1 MKIFFTPFLAMLFVT
16 NIFAVTATALQNL
29 GKIQSLTDNSLE
41 KQYIKHELQN
51 LIVDKK
57 MLVDREIIFNIQ
69 QRQKLFTFGI
79 KAESLE

>member
-16 NIFAVTATALQNL
+16 KIFAVTATALQNL
-29 GKIQSLTDNSLE
+29 RKIQSLTNNSLE